1 MKYEDVPDEFNIA
14 THFVD
19 RNDDERTALITDSG
33 PVGYGALK
41 VLVNRV
47 GGALRE
53 LGVGQGDR
61 VLLALADGVEFVA
74 TWFGAQKIGAVTAE
88 VYTFLRAE
96 DYKYFVDY
104 ATPAVVVADA
114 TTLPRLRAAGV
125 ARMLVVGVPQ
135 EDLLDGESHFD
146 TLVAARPDTLTAA
159 PTRSADPAMWRFTT
173 GSTGAPKACVLPA
186 RSALLSTDWYAFGSL
201 GLRPDDVVLSVPKLF
216 FGYANNMTVLFP
228 FGAGAT
234 GIVSPARATPELIFE
249 LIRLHRPTILVN
261 VPTMIS
267 AMVRHPDAAA
277 QDLGSLRVCVSGGEV
292 LPAALRA
299 EWMDLFGVEV
309 LDGIGS
315 SEAFHGYICNR
326 PGRVRP
332 GSLGEAVPGYRLRVV
347 DRDGTPVPDGEV
359 GQLEIT
365 GETVALQYW
374 QAPEKSA
381 ETFPRPHTVRSS
393 DLVVRSPD
401 GYFTYQGRAD
411 DLLKVGG
418 MWVAPAEIE
427 RCLLRHPA
435 VRECA
440 VVGYEVDGLT
450 KTRAFVVADTAVA
463 EDAATATA
471 LQEFVRSALA
481 PHKYPRDV
489 RFVATLPLTPSGK
502 VDRQALRAL

>member
-1 MKYEDVPDEFNIA
+1 MKFEDVPTEFNIA
-14 THFVD
+14 SHFVD
-19 RNDDERTALITDSG
+19 RNADERTALITERG
-33 PVGYGALK
+33 PVGYGELK
-41 VLVNRV
+41 ALVNRV
-47 GGALRE
+47 GGALRA
-53 LGVGQGDR
+53 LGVGRGDR
-61 VLLALADGVEFVA
+61 VLLALADSVEFVA
-74 TWFGAQKIGAVTAE
+74 VWFGAQKIGAVTAE
-88 VYTFLRAE
+88 VYTFLQAE

-135 EDLLDGESHFD
+135 ADLLDGESHFD
-146 TLVAARPDTLTAA
+146 TAVAAQPDTLEAA
-159 PTRSADPAMWRFTT
+159 PTRSDDPAMWRFTT

-186 RSALLSTDWYAFGSL
+186 RSALLATEWYAFGSL

-228 FGAGAT
+228 FGAGGT
-234 GIVSPARATPELIFE
+234 GIISAERATPELIFD
-249 LIRLHRPTILVN
+249 LVRRHRPTILVN

-277 QDLGSLRVCVSGGEV
+277 QDLSSLRVCVSGGEV

-299 EWMDLFGVEV
+299 EWMDRFGVEV

-326 PGRVRP
+326 PGRVKP

-347 DRDGTPVPDGEV
+347 DHDGTPVPDGEV
-359 GQLEIT
+359 GRLEIT
-365 GETVALQYW
+365 GETAALEYW

-381 ETFPRPHTVRSS
+381 ETFPHPHTVRSS

-401 GYFTYQGRAD
+401 GFFTYHGRAD

-427 RCLLRHPA
+427 ECLLRHPA
-435 VRECA
+435 VSQCA

-450 KTRAFVVADTAVA
+450 KTRAFVVVDSAVTADPTTAQ
-463 EDAATATA
+463 A
-471 LQEFVRSALA
+471 LKDFVRSTLA

-489 RFVATLPLTPSGK
+489 RFVARLPLTPSGK